1 MPHTLEVKTRV
12 LAGHRIEIC
21 SPELPEGSTATV
33 QVTLDQPS
41 SPLLGGL
48 GLEMQAAERRYLRD
62 LPQLLVS
69 KPGRWVAYTSQG
81 LIAEGDDELAVFRA
95 CGQQGLQRGQFVVA
109 RVEPDLPP
117 AEITENWFPTATQ
130 EA

>member
-1 MPHTLEVKTRV
+1 MLHTIEVKTCV
-12 LAGHRIEIC
+12 LPGHRIEIC
-21 SPELPEGSTATV
+21 SPELPEGSAATV

-69 KPGRWVAYTSQG
+69 KSGRWVAYTSQG
-81 LIAEGDDELAVFRA
+81 LIAEGDDELAMFRA
-95 CGQQGLQRGQFVVA
+95 CDERGLRRGQFVVA
-109 RVEPDLPP
+109 RVEPDLPA
-117 AEITENWFPTATQ
+117 AEITENWFPA
-130 EA
+130 ESREV

>member
-1 MPHTLEVKTRV
+1 MLHTIEVKTRV

-21 SPELPEGSTATV
+21 SPELPEGSAATV

-48 GLEMQAAERRYLRD
+48 RPETRAAEQRYLRD

-69 KPGRWVAYTSQG
+69 KAGRWVAYTSQG
-81 LIAEGDDELAVFRA
+81 LIAEGDEELAVFRA
-95 CGQQGLQRGQFVVA
+95 CDERGLRRGQFVVA
-109 RVEPDLPP
+109 RVEPDLPA
-117 AEITENWFPTATQ
+117 AEITENWFAA
-130 EA
+130 ES

>member
-1 MPHTLEVKTRV
+1 MLHTIEVKTCV

-21 SPELPEGSTATV
+21 SPELPEGSAATV

-95 CGQQGLQRGQFVVA
+95 CDERGLPRGQFVVT
-109 RVEPDLPP
+109 RVEPDLPA
-117 AEITENWFPTATQ
+117 AEITENWFPA
-130 EA
+130 ESREV